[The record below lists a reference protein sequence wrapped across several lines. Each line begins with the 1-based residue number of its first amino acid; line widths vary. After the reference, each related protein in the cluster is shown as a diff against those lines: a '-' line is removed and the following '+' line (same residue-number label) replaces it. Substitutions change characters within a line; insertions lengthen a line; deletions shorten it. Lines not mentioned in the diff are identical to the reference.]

1 MRKTKKQIEEDNR
14 RVAVNI
20 SYYMAF
26 HHVSEERCALALNV
40 CLRTFQRRMEKPGT
54 FSLDDLSALANLLN
68 TTSQMLQFGK
78 LEADGV
84 A

>member
-26 HHVSEERCALALNV
+26 HHVSDERCALALNFSI
-40 CLRTFQRRMEKPGT
+40 RTFHRRMEKPGT
-54 FSLDDLSALANLLN
+54 FSLEELAALANLLN
-68 TTSQMLQFGK
+68 TTSQNLQFGK
-78 LEADGV
+78 LEAEGV